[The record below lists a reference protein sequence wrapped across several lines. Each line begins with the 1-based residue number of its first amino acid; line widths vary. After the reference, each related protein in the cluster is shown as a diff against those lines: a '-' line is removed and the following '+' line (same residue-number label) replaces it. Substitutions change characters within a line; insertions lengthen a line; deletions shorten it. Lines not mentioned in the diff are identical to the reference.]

1 MDSSQIA
8 ALRMDEGVPGTGISV
23 DRERLA
29 QMLERAQTG
38 DRAAFDAIITLHQ
51 RRVVMTAWRLLGR
64 LEDAED
70 AAQEVFLRLFRGLNR
85 FDGKHDLAPWL
96 YRITVNV
103 CHDVRRKRE
112 RTSALSI
119 HEVDTPSTAAT
130 VRSDADENVLQAER
144 RSIVEDSLATLGE
157 KERAAIVL
165 RDIEGL
171 STKEVARILGSS
183 ETTVR
188 SQISVARVKIKRF
201 VDRAGL
207 DLRGRS

>member
-1 MDSSQIA
+1 MDLSQIA
-8 ALRMDEGVPGTGISV
+8 ALRMEEGARGIESSS
-23 DRERLA
+23 DREGLERT
-29 QMLERAQTG
+29 LERAQAG
-38 DRAAFDAIITLHQ
+38 DRGAFDAIITLHQ

-70 AAQEVFLRLFRGLNR
+70 AAQEVFLRLFRCLNR
-85 FDGKHDLAPWL
+85 FDGKRDLAPWL
-96 YRITVNV
+96 YRMTVNV

-119 HEVDTPSTAAT
+119 HEVRTPSAATT
-130 VRSDADENVLQAER
+130 VRSDADENILEAER
-144 RSIVEDSLATLGE
+144 RSMMEAGLATLAE

-201 VDRAGL
+201 IDREGL